1 MDGRGSGGGRV
12 LARRGEERMDRG
24 FGFDRSN
31 EIRAAR
37 TRRAR
42 IGRSIER
49 TDGRHTRADRRGL
62 DRGLLSLLTP
72 RLVHDR
78 ELLHLRRVRRRRRL
92 QIADALRAQDP
103 DVVRVDDVTLRA
115 EHREAGALVEREDL
129 ARELLP
135 GRGHAGDDVPDA
147 PVRDAHRVV
156 LSRVGE
162 CPARSRARG
171 MCVLFQVSVTRNRWF
186 AVGSPNR
193 TAAFTSSA
201 SAPAARDSDSI
212 ISAGGSAESSHCSAR
227 AR

>member
-42 IGRSIER
+42 IGRPIER

-92 QIADALRAQDP
+92 QIADALHAQDP

-171 MCVLFQVSVTRNRWF
+171 IDGSRSALQTEPPRSLLPLPPPQRVTRIRSYPP
-186 AVGSPNR
+186 AAQLRAR
-193 TAAFTSSA
+193 TA
-201 SAPAARDSDSI
+201 RR
-212 ISAGGSAESSHCSAR
+212 AR
-227 AR
+227 ADTHIARANV